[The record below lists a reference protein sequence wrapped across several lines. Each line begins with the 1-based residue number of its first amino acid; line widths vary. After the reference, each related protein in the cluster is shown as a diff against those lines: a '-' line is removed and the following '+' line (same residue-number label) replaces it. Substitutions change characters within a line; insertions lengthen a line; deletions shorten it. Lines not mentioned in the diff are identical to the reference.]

1 LPDHIAQL
9 IHWRQI
15 EDMEPHVRTGISY
28 FGNRNPRHFL
38 IDLEEI
44 LNHNCNF
51 ILHTFSEND
60 QLFYKQTMAEL
71 IQLSK
76 DAGLQ
81 VYVDPWGVGRIF
93 GGEATSEFAFN
104 HRDVCQVLSSG
115 ETAPAACMNNPRV
128 HDFMRKWIDD
138 AVEIGADVL
147 FWDEPH
153 LFIDWEN
160 IKADRLPRWA
170 CWCNH
175 CKEKFQIRYGTA
187 MPKTMGDDVQRFR
200 EATTVEFLAMLCDY
214 AHERKVKN
222 AVCLL
227 PHHER
232 KFGVTEWSRIAAI
245 DSLDIFASDPYWMYF
260 EKGIGEFV
268 GEVSREIVTLASQCN
283 KEAQVW
289 IQNFRIPKGRE
300 DEIREAIAVAYAEG
314 VRNLAAWSFYGTAYM
329 SYIRSDDAQR
339 VWDTLGEVYG
349 QLVRGEWQ

>member
-1 LPDHIAQL
+1 
-9 IHWRQI
+9 
-15 EDMEPHVRTGISY
+15 MEPSTRTGISY
-28 FGNRNPRHFL
+28 FGNRNPRHFVV
-38 IDLEEI
+38 DLEEI

-93 GGEATSEFAFN
+93 GGEATSDFAFKN
-104 HRDVCQVLSSG
+104 RDVCQLLSTG
-115 ETAPAACMNNPRV
+115 EYAPAACMNNPRV
-128 HDFMRKWIDD
+128 RDFMKKWIDD

-153 LFIDWEN
+153 FFIDWDN
-160 IKADRLPRWA
+160 IKAERPPRWA
-170 CWCNH
+170 CWCAY
-175 CKEKFQIRYGTA
+175 CKEKFQNMYGA
-187 MPKTMGDDVQRFR
+187 PMPKTMGDDVQSFR
-200 EATTVEFLAMLCDY
+200 EAATVEFLSMLCDY
-214 AHERKVKN
+214 TREKKVKN

-227 PHHER
+227 PHRER
-232 KFGVTEWSRIAAI
+232 KFGVTDWSRIAAI
-245 DSLDIFASDPYWMYF
+245 ESLDIFGTDPYWVF
-260 EKGIGEFV
+260 FNKNIGEFV
-268 GEVSREIVTLASQCN
+268 GGLSREIVMLSKQYK
-283 KEAQVW
+283 KEAQIW
-289 IQNFRIPKGRE
+289 IQNYKIPNGRE

-329 SYIRSDDAQR
+329 SYIKSDDPQK